1 MRLIAVSVLGLALVG
16 CSSSGFRPE
25 QEVSIKPYADR
36 IEAACLTSGTFDRG
50 EPKLSDSLVQKAC
63 SALAIT
69 FADINESNMKSK
81 LSSTVIE
88 LCKEKYPEQ
97 ETACIIWTQENY
109 YENNANK
116 MIQSFQ
122 AKQ

>member
-50 EPKLSDSLVQKAC
+50 LSDSLVQKAC

-97 ETACIIWTQENY
+97 ETACIVRAQENY

-116 MIQSFQ
+116 IIQNFQ